1 MPKLSVDA
9 AVAEFYKLLE
19 EELRARGHGNEPG
32 MRPRHYVLDTSQK
45 AEALRFRLAELLLR
59 LACPELRLCKDQ
71 RCRRGGLCRHLADL
85 HMRQRPQIAPPAT
98 RRTPGADAARH
109 AMWVFMNSE
118 AGQRRLD
125 RRGGLGVVEIG

>member
-1 MPKLSVDA
+1 MPKLSVDD
-9 AVAEFYKLLE
+9 AVAEFYKLLA
-19 EELRARGHGNEPG
+19 EELNRRGIEPG
-32 MRPRHYVLDTSQK
+32 MRPRHYVLDRSAQT
-45 AEALRFRLAELLLR
+45 ETVRFCLAELLLR
-59 LACPELRLCKDQ
+59 LACPDLRRCKDQ

-85 HMRQRPQIAPPAT
+85 SMRQRPQIAPPT

-125 RRGGLGVVEIG
+125 RGGG